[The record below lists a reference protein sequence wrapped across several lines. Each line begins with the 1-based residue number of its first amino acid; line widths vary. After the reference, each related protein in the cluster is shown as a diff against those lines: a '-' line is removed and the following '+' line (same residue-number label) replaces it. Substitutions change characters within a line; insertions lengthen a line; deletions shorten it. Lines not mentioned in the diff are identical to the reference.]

1 MAGLKRNYDVS
12 DPHEELFVDDLAV
25 AAAYAVA
32 APPVPLSKEVH
43 ATDDQDVI
51 DLEDSLSAENTETL
65 VIDTP
70 ENIAKDTSDTDGQDN
85 GEDDDDDESDVDLEE
100 QLRQMIDEEEEAP
113 VSAATDSRPR
123 TANEIDPYSSG
134 QNELEFLFD
143 VSEEERL
150 RLKHLTRNHLK
161 IAGNVRHL
169 LASERTVVIQSKPG
183 EAVLEEGTILVVCTT
198 SLDENSYDSKIVPLG
213 RVLEVFGP
221 VSQPLYSVRLP
232 EPLPVETTE
241 ATNAKDAH
249 TVKEN
254 DPWAESG
261 DFTNLLRRDT
271 NAFPIYYVPEGVR
284 VIDPALI
291 MKASGRGSDASNF
304 YDEEVTNPNDL
315 DYSDDEQERVAK
327 RKGRQNRQG
336 IDSGGLFGSTRNHY
350 GAAAVDNVLA
360 PQGFLH
366 VSQRETQFHSAH
378 NMLPRYP
385 GVASNNSGA
394 HAPSSEQEESDTVY
408 F

>member
-1 MAGLKRNYDVS
+1 MAGLKRDYDVS
-12 DPHEELFVDDLAV
+12 EPGEELFVDDLAV
-25 AAAYAVA
+25 ASAYAVA
-32 APPVPLSKEVH
+32 APPVSVSNEVPV
-43 ATDDQDVI
+43 TDDQDEI
-51 DLEDSLSAENTETL
+51 ELEDFLSAENTETR
-65 VIDTP
+65 DTP
-70 ENIAKDTSDTDGQDN
+70 EIIEKETADTDGQEN
-85 GEDDDDDESDVDLEE
+85 GEDDDESDVDLEE
-100 QLRQMIDEEEEAP
+100 QLRQMVDEEEEAP
-113 VSAATDSRPR
+113 VSTTRDIRPR
-123 TANEIDPYSSG
+123 TAHEIDPYSSG

-150 RLKHLTRNHLK
+150 RLKNLTRSHLK

-169 LASERTVVIQSKPG
+169 LASERTVVIQSKAG
-183 EAVLEEGTILVVCTT
+183 EAVLEEGTILVACTT
-198 SLDENSYDSKIVPLG
+198 SLDENSSDSKIVPLG

-232 EPLPVETTE
+232 EPLPAETTE
-241 ATNAKDAH
+241 PTDAKDAR

-336 IDSGGLFGSTRNHY
+336 SESVASFGGTRNEH
-350 GAAAVDNVLA
+350 GAVAVDNYLA
-360 PQGFLH
+360 PQGFH
-366 VSQRETQFHSAH
+366 HISQREHHFHSTQ

-385 GVASNNSGA
+385 GVASNNSGS